1 MTDPRPRLRF
11 ALAALLGLALGLA
24 PAAHAEPAA
33 DDPQRPLVV
42 RIHADWCGTCTR
54 LGPVW
59 ERLEAAYGKRA
70 QLVVFDVTDRDAV
83 ARSREAAERL
93 GLVEFFDDHKSRTGT
108 VAVLGG
114 DRKPVAV
121 FKGETDFDRY
131 AVALGR
137 ALGDAKSPKS

>member
-1 MTDPRPRLRF
+1 MIRIAPALTA
-11 ALAALLGLALGLA
+11 ALAVLLLGPAALGGHHEA
-24 PAAHAEPAA
+24 GEAT
-33 DDPQRPLVV
+33 DRPYLVKV
-42 RIHADWCGTCTR
+42 HADWCGTCTR